1 MDTPNALMFLLHVI
15 LFLVVT
21 AQTSNKQMPIGVILD
36 LDTLAGKV
44 ARTSVTMALEDF
56 YTGHWN
62 YSTRLVLYTRDSN
75 KDNLKAIS
83 RSVINLYLNV
93 QILLMIVRSSKLFLC

>member
-15 LFLVVT
+15 LFSVIT
-21 AQTSNKQMPIGVILD
+21 AQNSNKQMPVGVILD

-44 ARTSVTMALEDF
+44 ARTSITMALEDF
-56 YTGHWN
+56 YTLHSN

-75 KDNLKAIS
+75 KDDVKAT
-83 RSVINLYLNV
+83 LAGDYMKP
-93 QILLMIVRSSKLFLC
+93 QK